1 LKFFLRTFT
10 SSLKKKK
17 MEARINIQKVEPA
30 AYQAMFGLE
39 KYLST
44 SKLDPILLELI
55 KMRASQ
61 INGCAFCLNMH
72 SADARKIGE
81 TEQRLYLL
89 PAWRETE
96 LFTEK
101 EQAVLA
107 LTEEVTLISNHV
119 SDQTYKQAASLFDEH
134 ELAQIIMAIV
144 AINAWNRI
152 AITTKLVVG

>member
-1 LKFFLRTFT
+1 
-10 SSLKKKK
+10 
-17 MEARINIQKVEPA
+17 MESRINIQKVEPA

-44 SKLDPILLELI
+44 SKVDPILLELI

-89 PAWRETE
+89 SAWRETN

-101 EQAVLA
+101 EQAVIA
-107 LTEEVTLISNHV
+107 LTEEVTLITNHV
-119 SDQTYKQAASLFDEH
+119 SDATYQKAAGFFNEN

-144 AINAWNRI
+144 TINAWNRI
-152 AITTKLVVG
+152 AITSKTIVG

>member
-1 LKFFLRTFT
+1 
-10 SSLKKKK
+10 
-17 MEARINIQKVEPA
+17 MENRINIQKVEPA

-44 SKLDPILLELI
+44 STVDPILLELI

-89 PAWRETE
+89 NAWRETT
-96 LFTEK
+96 LFTK
-101 EQAVLA
+101 EEEAVLA
-107 LTEEVTLISNHV
+107 LTEEITLISNHV
-119 SDQTYKQAASLFDEH
+119 SNETYNKAASFFDEKT
-134 ELAQIIMAIV
+134 LAQIIMAIV
-144 AINAWNRI
+144 TINAWNRI
-152 AITTKLVVG
+152 AISTKLTVS

>member
-1 LKFFLRTFT
+1 
-10 SSLKKKK
+10 
-17 MEARINIQKVEPA
+17 MESRIDIPKVDPA
-30 AYQAMFGLE
+30 AYQAMYALE

-44 SKLDPILLELI
+44 SKIDPILSELI

-89 PAWRETE
+89 SAWKETT

-101 EQAVLA
+101 EKAVIA

-119 SDQTYKQAASLFDEH
+119 SDATYQKVASFFSEA
-134 ELAQIIMAIV
+134 EITNIIMAIV
-144 AINAWNRI
+144 TINAWNRL
-152 AITTKLVVG
+152 AITAKVIVG

>member
-1 LKFFLRTFT
+1 
-10 SSLKKKK
+10 
-17 MEARINIQKVEPA
+17 MENRINIQKVEPA

-44 SKLDPILLELI
+44 SKVDPILLELI

-89 PAWRETE
+89 SAWRETN

-101 EQAVLA
+101 EQAIIA
-107 LTEEVTLISNHV
+107 LTEEVTLIANHV
-119 SDQTYKQAASLFDEH
+119 SDATYQKAAGFFNEN

-144 AINAWNRI
+144 TINAWNRI
-152 AITTKLVVG
+152 AITSKTIVG

>member
-1 LKFFLRTFT
+1 
-10 SSLKKKK
+10 
-17 MEARINIQKVEPA
+17 MESRINIQKVEPA
-30 AYQAMFGLE
+30 AYQAMFALE

-44 SKLDPILLELI
+44 SKIDPILLELI

-81 TEQRLYLL
+81 TEQRLYVLN
-89 PAWRETE
+89 AWSETT
-96 LFTEK
+96 LFSAK

-107 LTEEVTLISNHV
+107 LTEEVTRISNHV
-119 SDQTYKQAASLFDEH
+119 SDETYAKVATFFEEK

-144 AINAWNRI
+144 TINAWNRI
-152 AITTKLVVG
+152 AITSKLVVA

>member
-1 LKFFLRTFT
+1 
-10 SSLKKKK
+10 
-17 MEARINIQKVEPA
+17 MEHRINIQKVEPA

-44 SKLDPILLELI
+44 SKVDPILLELI

-89 PAWRETE
+89 NAWRETK
-96 LFTEK
+96 LY
-101 EQAVLA
+101 
-107 LTEEVTLISNHV
+107 TEEERVILEMTEEITLIQKNGL
-119 SDQTYKQAASLFDEH
+119 SDATYAKAKEVFEDDYIGH
-134 ELAQIIMAIV
+134 IIMMITI
-144 AINAWNRI
+144 INAWNRI
-152 AITTKLVVG
+152 GIATELTVG

>member
-1 LKFFLRTFT
+1 
-10 SSLKKKK
+10 
-17 MEARINIQKVEPA
+17 MEDRINIQKVEPA

-55 KMRASQ
+55 KMRTSQ

-72 SADARKIGE
+72 SADARKKGE
-81 TEQRLYLL
+81 TEQRLYVL
-89 PAWRETE
+89 PAWRETT

-119 SDQTYKQAASLFDEH
+119 SDATYNRAASLF
-134 ELAQIIMAIV
+134 
-144 AINAWNRI
+144 
-152 AITTKLVVG
+152 

>member
-1 LKFFLRTFT
+1 
-10 SSLKKKK
+10 

-152 AITTKLVVG
+152 AITTRLVVV

>member
-1 LKFFLRTFT
+1 
-10 SSLKKKK
+10 
-17 MEARINIQKVEPA
+17 MENRINIQKVEPA

-44 SKLDPILLELI
+44 SKVDPILLELI

-89 PAWRETE
+89 SAWRETN

-101 EQAVLA
+101 EQAVIA
-107 LTEEVTLISNHV
+107 LTEEVTLIANHV
-119 SDQTYKQAASLFDEH
+119 SDATYQKAAGFFNEN

-144 AINAWNRI
+144 TINAWNRI
-152 AITTKLVVG
+152 AITSKTIVG

>member
-1 LKFFLRTFT
+1 
-10 SSLKKKK
+10 

>member
-1 LKFFLRTFT
+1 
-10 SSLKKKK
+10 
-17 MEARINIQKVEPA
+17 MENRINIQKVAPA

-44 SKLDPILLELI
+44 STVNPILLELI

-89 PAWRETE
+89 NAWRETT
-96 LFTEK
+96 LFTKQE
-101 EQAVLA
+101 EAVLA

-119 SDQTYKQAASLFDEH
+119 SDEIYTKAANLFDEN
-134 ELAQIIMAIV
+134 ELSQIIMAIV
-144 AINAWNRI
+144 TINAWNRI
-152 AITTKLVVG
+152 AITTKLMVG

>member
-1 LKFFLRTFT
+1 
-10 SSLKKKK
+10 
-17 MEARINIQKVEPA
+17 MENRINIQKVEPA

-44 SKLDPILLELI
+44 SKVDPILLELI

-89 PAWRETE
+89 NAWRETT
-96 LFTEK
+96 LFTKQE
-101 EQAVLA
+101 EAVLA
-107 LTEEVTLISNHV
+107 LTEEVTLIGNHV
-119 SDQTYKQAASLFDEH
+119 ADKTYNNAAGLFSEQ

-144 AINAWNRI
+144 TINAWNRI
-152 AITTKLVVG
+152 AITTKLMVG